1 MHIENK
7 SKSTMSRHIP
17 NIRHIFIILT
27 AALLCL
33 SSCREKES
41 IIPKDIMSQIYY
53 DIYMT
58 DEAVDVNYRLRRMAD
73 TMRVYEPI
81 FNRYGYTTE
90 DYNRSVNF
98 YMERPDKFE
107 DVFEET
113 KTMLEKRKAE
123 LNSILEAEGKR
134 PRLWSLVDSLEL
146 YTSEGIHAGMVYKYM
161 RVLFF
166 KPDSTIPESPV
177 IDSAFIE
184 RPVNQFLIFNDSA
197 LNADKDFTFHST
209 LGFMN
214 EVNRILEIQDSIQLR
229 LDSIQRAERAAELE
243 EALKKRQDKS
253 PVVKE
258 LINDRRAPVHQRQ
271 HLRPLTSIKQDKQ
284 SKDSDK
290 DKTK

>member
-1 MHIENK
+1 
-7 SKSTMSRHIP
+7 MSRHIP

-107 DVFEET
+107 DVFEDT

-166 KPDSTIPESPV
+166 NPDSTVPESPV

-290 DKTK
+290 K

>member
-107 DVFEET
+107 DVFEDT

-166 KPDSTIPESPV
+166 KPDSTVPESPV

-229 LDSIQRAERAAELE
+229 LDSIQRAERAAEL
-243 EALKKRQDKS
+243 
-253 PVVKE
+253 
-258 LINDRRAPVHQRQ
+258 
-271 HLRPLTSIKQDKQ
+271 
-284 SKDSDK
+284 
-290 DKTK
+290 

>member
-1 MHIENK
+1 MHTENK

-33 SSCREKES
+33 SSCMEKES

-166 KPDSTIPESPV
+166 KPDSTVPESPV

-290 DKTK
+290 K

>member
-1 MHIENK
+1 
-7 SKSTMSRHIP
+7 
-17 NIRHIFIILT
+17 
-27 AALLCL
+27 
-33 SSCREKES
+33 
-41 IIPKDIMSQIYY
+41 
-53 DIYMT
+53 
-58 DEAVDVNYRLRRMAD
+58 
-73 TMRVYEPI
+73 
-81 FNRYGYTTE
+81 
-90 DYNRSVNF
+90 
-98 YMERPDKFE
+98 MERPDKFE

-113 KTMLEKRKAE
+113 KTMLEKLKAE

>member
-1 MHIENK
+1 
-7 SKSTMSRHIP
+7 MSRHIP

-33 SSCREKES
+33 YSCREKES

-58 DEAVDVNYRLRRMAD
+58 DEAVDVNYGLRRMAD
-73 TMRVYEPI
+73 TMRIYEPI
-81 FNRYGYTTE
+81 FNKYGYTTD
-90 DYNRSVNF
+90 DYNRSVDF
-98 YMERPDKFE
+98 YLERPDKFE
-107 DVFEET
+107 DVFEDT

-166 KPDSTIPESPV
+166 KPDSTVPESPV

-290 DKTK
+290 K

>member
-1 MHIENK
+1 
-7 SKSTMSRHIP
+7 MSRNTQ
-17 NIRHIFIILT
+17 NIHFLLIIFTIS
-27 AALLCL
+27 LLCL
-33 SSCREKES
+33 PSCKDKEGL
-41 IIPKDIMSQIYY
+41 IPEDTMAQIYY

-107 DVFEET
+107 DVFEDT

-166 KPDSTIPESPV
+166 KPDSTVPESPV

-197 LNADKDFTFHST
+197 LNADKDFTFHSS

-290 DKTK
+290 K

>member
-1 MHIENK
+1 MHTENK

>member
-1 MHIENK
+1 
-7 SKSTMSRHIP
+7 MSRHIP

-107 DVFEET
+107 DVFEDT

>member
-1 MHIENK
+1 
-7 SKSTMSRHIP
+7 MSRHIP

-73 TMRVYEPI
+73 TMRIYEPI
-81 FNRYGYTTE
+81 FNKYGYTTE
-90 DYNRSVNF
+90 DYNRSVSF
-98 YMERPDKFE
+98 YLERPDKFE
-107 DVFEET
+107 SVFEDT
-113 KTMLEKRKAE
+113 KTMLEKRKAQ
-123 LNSILEAEGKR
+123 LNAILEAEGKR

-146 YTSEGIHAGMVYKYM
+146 YTSEGVHAGMAYKCM
-161 RVLFF
+161 RILFF

-177 IDSAFIE
+177 IDSAFME
-184 RPVNQFLIFNDSA
+184 RPVNRFLIFNDSA

-284 SKDSDK
+284 SKDYDK

>member
-1 MHIENK
+1 
-7 SKSTMSRHIP
+7 MSRHIP

-27 AALLCL
+27 AALLYL

-258 LINDRRAPVHQRQ
+258 LINDRRAPAHQRQ

>member
-1 MHIENK
+1 
-7 SKSTMSRHIP
+7 MSRHIP

-27 AALLCL
+27 AALLYL

>member
-1 MHIENK
+1 
-7 SKSTMSRHIP
+7 MSRHIP

-107 DVFEET
+107 DVFEDT

-123 LNSILEAEGKR
+123 LNAILEAEGKR

-166 KPDSTIPESPV
+166 KPDSTVPESPV

-290 DKTK
+290 K

>member
-58 DEAVDVNYRLRRMAD
+58 DEAVDVNYGLRRMAD
-73 TMRVYEPI
+73 TMRIYEPI
-81 FNRYGYTTE
+81 FNKYGYTTE

-98 YMERPDKFE
+98 YLERPDKFE
-107 DVFEET
+107 DVFEDT

-166 KPDSTIPESPV
+166 KPDSTVPESPV

-290 DKTK
+290 K

>member
-1 MHIENK
+1 
-7 SKSTMSRHIP
+7 MSRHIP

-243 EALKKRQDKS
+243 ETLKKRQDKS

>member
-1 MHIENK
+1 MHTENK
-7 SKSTMSRHIP
+7 SKNTMSRNTQ
-17 NIRHIFIILT
+17 NIHFLLIIFTIS
-27 AALLCL
+27 LLCL
-33 SSCREKES
+33 PSCKDKEGL
-41 IIPKDIMSQIYY
+41 IPEDTMAQIYY

-107 DVFEET
+107 DVFEDT

-166 KPDSTIPESPV
+166 KPDSTVPESPV

-290 DKTK
+290 K

>member
-1 MHIENK
+1 
-7 SKSTMSRHIP
+7 MSRHIP

-58 DEAVDVNYRLRRMAD
+58 DEAVDINYRLRRMAD

>member
-1 MHIENK
+1 
-7 SKSTMSRHIP
+7 MSRHIP

-243 EALKKRQDKS
+243 ETLKKRQDKS

-290 DKTK
+290 K

>member
-1 MHIENK
+1 
-7 SKSTMSRHIP
+7 MSRNTQ
-17 NIRHIFIILT
+17 NIHFLLIIFTIS
-27 AALLCL
+27 LLCL
-33 SSCREKES
+33 PSCKDKEGL
-41 IIPKDIMSQIYY
+41 IPEDTMAQIYY

>member
-243 EALKKRQDKS
+243 ETLKKRQDKS

>member
-1 MHIENK
+1 
-7 SKSTMSRHIP
+7 MSRNTQ
-17 NIRHIFIILT
+17 NIHFLLIIFTIS
-27 AALLCL
+27 LLCL
-33 SSCREKES
+33 PSCKDKEGL
-41 IIPKDIMSQIYY
+41 IPEDTMAQIYY

-107 DVFEET
+107 DVFEDT

-166 KPDSTIPESPV
+166 KPDSTVPESPV

-290 DKTK
+290 K

>member
-1 MHIENK
+1 MHTENK
-7 SKSTMSRHIP
+7 SKNTMSRNTQ
-17 NIRHIFIILT
+17 NIHFLLIIFTIS
-27 AALLCL
+27 LLCL
-33 SSCREKES
+33 PSCKDKEGL
-41 IIPKDIMSQIYY
+41 IPEDTMAQIYY

>member
-1 MHIENK
+1 
-7 SKSTMSRHIP
+7 MSRHIP

-58 DEAVDVNYRLRRMAD
+58 DEAVDVNYGLRRMAD
-73 TMRVYEPI
+73 TMRIYEPI
-81 FNRYGYTTE
+81 FNKYGYTTD
-90 DYNRSVNF
+90 DYNRSVDF
-98 YMERPDKFE
+98 YLERPDKFE
-107 DVFEET
+107 DVFEDT

-166 KPDSTIPESPV
+166 KPDSTVPESPV

-290 DKTK
+290 K

>member
-1 MHIENK
+1 
-7 SKSTMSRHIP
+7 MSRHIP
-17 NIRHIFIILT
+17 NIRYLFLILT

-33 SSCREKES
+33 SSCRDRKD
-41 IIPKDIMSQIYY
+41 IIPKGTMSKIYY

-58 DEAVDVNYRLRRMAD
+58 DEAVDANYGLRRMAD
-73 TMRVYEPI
+73 TMRIYEPI
-81 FNRYGYTTE
+81 FNKYGYTTD
-90 DYNRSVNF
+90 DYNRSVDF
-98 YMERPDKFE
+98 YLERPDKFE
-107 DVFEET
+107 DVFEDT

-166 KPDSTIPESPV
+166 KPDSTVPESPV

>member
-1 MHIENK
+1 
-7 SKSTMSRHIP
+7 MSRHIP

-214 EVNRILEIQDSIQLR
+214 EVNHILEIQDSIQLR

-243 EALKKRQDKS
+243 ETLKKRQDKS

>member
-1 MHIENK
+1 
-7 SKSTMSRHIP
+7 MSRHIP

>member
-1 MHIENK
+1 
-7 SKSTMSRHIP
+7 MSRHIP

-58 DEAVDVNYRLRRMAD
+58 DEAVDVNYGLRRMAD

-166 KPDSTIPESPV
+166 KPDSTVPESPV

>member
-1 MHIENK
+1 
-7 SKSTMSRHIP
+7 MSRHIP

-73 TMRVYEPI
+73 TMRVYQPI

-90 DYNRSVNF
+90 EYNRSVNF